1 MHLDDRHLLRK
12 LDINFDLCYN
22 NNMLEY
28 NIDFFWDDEAS
39 VWIAES
45 EDLPGLILES
55 DSFDTLVEN
64 VKKAVPELLELSG
77 KDHSQVR
84 LHFKAERLAVVA

>member
-1 MHLDDRHLLRK
+1 
-12 LDINFDLCYN
+12 
-22 NNMLEY
+22 MLEY
-28 NIDFFWDDEAS
+28 TIIFFCDVEAS

-45 EDLPGLILES
+45 KDLPGLILES
-55 DSFDTLVEN
+55 DSFDNLVER

-77 KDHSQVR
+77 TNHSQVK

>member
-1 MHLDDRHLLRK
+1 MS
-12 LDINFDLCYN
+12 
-22 NNMLEY
+22 EY
-28 NIDFFWDDEAS
+28 IVVFFWDDEAS

-55 DSFDTLVEN
+55 ESFDALVEK

-77 KDHSQVR
+77 SNNHQIK

>member
-1 MHLDDRHLLRK
+1 
-12 LDINFDLCYN
+12 
-22 NNMLEY
+22 MLEY
-28 NIDFFWDDEAS
+28 VIIFFWDDEAS

-55 DSFDTLVEN
+55 VSFDTLVEK

-77 KDHSQVR
+77 TNYHQIK

>member
-1 MHLDDRHLLRK
+1 MS
-12 LDINFDLCYN
+12 
-22 NNMLEY
+22 EY
-28 NIDFFWDDEAS
+28 TIIFFWDDEAS

-55 DSFDTLVEN
+55 DSFDNLVEK
-64 VKKAVPELLELSG
+64 VKKAVHDLLELNETN
-77 KDHSQVR
+77 HRQVK

>member
-1 MHLDDRHLLRK
+1 MS
-12 LDINFDLCYN
+12 
-22 NNMLEY
+22 EY
-28 NIDFFWDDEAS
+28 TIAFLWDDEAS

-55 DSFDTLVEN
+55 ESFDTLVEK

-77 KDHSQVR
+77 SKNRQIK
-84 LHFKAERLAVVA
+84 LHLKAERLAVVA